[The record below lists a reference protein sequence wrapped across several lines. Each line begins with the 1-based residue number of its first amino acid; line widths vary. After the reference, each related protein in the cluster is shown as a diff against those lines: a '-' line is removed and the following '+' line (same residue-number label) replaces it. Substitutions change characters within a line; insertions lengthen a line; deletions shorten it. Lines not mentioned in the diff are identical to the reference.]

1 MTKNFKIA
9 YNTGDE
15 LNPIYM
21 SLSEWL
27 DDDRKSGESGDGNH
41 FFIPVDAHMGRI

>member
-9 YNTGDE
+9 YDNGDE
-15 LNPIYM
+15 LNDVCM
-21 SLSEWL
+21 SLSYWL
-27 DDDRKSGESGDGNH
+27 DDDRMAGESGDGKH